1 MIKVG
6 MISLGCAK
14 NLVDS
19 EMVLGMLK
27 RSDNIELV
35 NTVEESDA
43 VIINTCGFIEASKQ
57 ESIENILDVVSQNKK
72 VIAIGCLLE
81 RYLDELKSSIPEVAL
96 WVKIKDYSTLN
107 EKIEEL
113 FNKEVTIEKI
123 NPFVRLLATPPYMA
137 YLRISEGCNNCCT
150 YCAIPIIRGRFR
162 SRSKEDILK
171 EAHLLADSNIK
182 ELVVISQDTT
192 RYGEDLA
199 HGENIVDLLSS
210 LLAMKKFTSIRLLY
224 LYPDEITDE
233 LIELINQNPVISPY
247 FDIPFQHSSNPI
259 LKAMNRRGTRE
270 EYEALINKIR
280 NRIPHAILRTTYIVG
295 FPGETDDDFVNL
307 VDFTRKM
314 KFDHMG
320 AFKYSREDATKAF
333 DMPNQIHEAL
343 KAGRLAKIM
352 DVQKKISYEKNKEH
366 IGEVMEGIV
375 IGYNDKALQYSL
387 RSYWNAPDDID
398 GNIFFKSD
406 HELRIGE
413 DVKVKITSAFI
424 YDLYGELVK

>member
-35 NTVEESDA
+35 NTIEESDV

-113 FNKEVTIEKI
+113 FNKEITIEKI

-150 YCAIPIIRGRFR
+150 YCAIPLIRGKFR

-171 EAHLLADSNIK
+171 EAHLLAASNIK
-182 ELVVISQDTT
+182 ELVIISQDTT
-192 RYGEDLA
+192 RYGSDLSN
-199 HGENIVDLLSS
+199 GENIVDLLSS
-210 LLAMKKFTSIRLLY
+210 LLEIKEFTSIRLLY

-233 LIELINQNPVISPY
+233 LIDLIAQNPVISPY
-247 FDIPFQHSSNPI
+247 FDIPFPPI
-259 LKAMNRRGTRE
+259 
-270 EYEALINKIR
+270 
-280 NRIPHAILRTTYIVG
+280 
-295 FPGETDDDFVNL
+295 
-307 VDFTRKM
+307 
-314 KFDHMG
+314 
-320 AFKYSREDATKAF
+320 
-333 DMPNQIHEAL
+333 Q
-343 KAGRLAKIM
+343 
-352 DVQKKISYEKNKEH
+352 
-366 IGEVMEGIV
+366 
-375 IGYNDKALQYSL
+375 
-387 RSYWNAPDDID
+387 
-398 GNIFFKSD
+398 
-406 HELRIGE
+406 
-413 DVKVKITSAFI
+413 
-424 YDLYGELVK
+424 